1 MLRPLS
7 PPRTYRLFG
16 LTVTSE
22 LELDD
27 VELGSGEP
35 DAIIRLGSTPEC
47 LAAPTVS
54 GIRWQASPGQV
65 LVTLADIA
73 RIHIIAGREIVVTP
87 FSAASTHDV
96 AYAIMRAAIGSLLH
110 QRHVL
115 VLHASAVRLREDR
128 AVAVAGPSTSGKS
141 TVLFACL
148 QRGWGMITDDIAAL
162 EIPPAG
168 EVRISPGNPVVSL
181 WRDALDHFAV
191 DATNLQL
198 VRSRVDKFKW
208 PAPAAPARSAPLS
221 AVVVLERSQSRAVHC
236 ERLHGKRAFAALRA
250 NVRGLQVAEAQHLP
264 GTFQR
269 IAAAADRV
277 PVFSIS
283 RPDADITAA
292 RTIVD
297 LIAAIAENPRQF
309 APPVVSVVRRAPQR
323 AGVVVFGTQE

>member
-7 PPRTYRLFG
+7 PPKTYRLFG

-27 VELGSGEP
+27 VEFGCGEP
-35 DAIIRLGSTPEC
+35 DATIRLGPTPEC

-54 GIRWQASPGQV
+54 GIRWQASPGHV

-73 RIHIIAGREIVVTP
+73 RIHISAGREIVVTP
-87 FSAASTHDV
+87 FTAASAHDV

-162 EIPPAG
+162 EIPSAG

-191 DATNLQL
+191 DAAHLQL

-208 PAPAAPARSAPLS
+208 PAPAAPPARSAPLS
-221 AVVVLERSQSRAVHC
+221 AVVVLERSQSPGVRC

-283 RPDADITAA
+283 RPDSEFSAA

-297 LIAAIAENPRQF
+297 LISAIAENPRQF
-309 APPVVSVVRRAPQR
+309 APPVVSVVR
-323 AGVVVFGTQE
+323 